1 VRSFLVNS
9 VDKLAVHV
17 ELKLSGSCIADR
29 LIIALRKSGF
39 PAPVEM
45 SLTLRGFAERDAR
58 EPGLCRAK
66 WTVGGKNPRQSRG
79 TSHEARRRARQGTG
93 GLAPRRCRGGARRR
107 LSRATLTTPLENK
120 CSRFNHSVADRPP
133 HGPRGGRAPF
143 DRGRPS
149 EGGDAEVP
157 RRDLEFLKRPSP
169 GGNFAFGF

>member
-66 WTVGGKNPRQSRG
+66 WTVGGKNRG
-79 TSHEARRRARQGTG
+79 PVS
-93 GLAPRRCRGGARRR
+93 
-107 LSRATLTTPLENK
+107 
-120 CSRFNHSVADRPP
+120 
-133 HGPRGGRAPF
+133 GRAKPF
-143 DRGRPS
+143 PGRN
-149 EGGDAEVP
+149 
-157 RRDLEFLKRPSP
+157 L
-169 GGNFAFGF
+169 